1 MLCFSSQYFFLL
13 SIHIWGLLFM
23 TLGVLIMLG
32 VQYDLFGDWI
42 TIVIVVALH
51 QGLALLA
58 RVFGALAD
66 QASLWELPTLAGTT
80 SDEIAAT
87 LAVGEGSAVDLEQE
101 RME

>member
-13 SIHIWGLLFM
+13 SIHVWGLLFM
-23 TLGVLIMLG
+23 TLGILIMLG

-42 TIVIVVALH
+42 TIIIVIAVH

-58 RVFGALAD
+58 RIFGALAD
-66 QASLWELPTLAGTT
+66 QVGLWELATLAGTT
-80 SDEIAAT
+80 SDEIAAK